1 MSVVGACMVPHP
13 PVIVPE
19 VGRGEERR
27 IAETTAAYRKA
38 ADFVRE
44 LAPETIV
51 LSSPHSVM
59 YADYFHVSPGRRA
72 SGDLGRFRAGGVRI
86 DASYDEAFTA
96 LLEEKAERLHF
107 PAGTMGERDPSLDH
121 GTVVPLYFINQAY
134 TDYRLVRVG
143 LSGLSLADHYRFGQ
157 MIAETAAAL
166 DRRVVFIASGDLS
179 HKMQPDGPYGFDPA
193 GPVYDERI
201 LKDAAEGQFGRFLDY
216 DEALLEKA
224 AECGHRSFCIMAGA
238 LDGCAAECRVLSH
251 TGELGVGYGVAA
263 FRVTGP
269 DPERHFLKKWE
280 EKEAE
285 RRKNERASEDPYVR
299 LARAAVEAY
308 VLHHRRISLPDGLPE
323 EMTGRRAG
331 VFVSLHEEGQLR
343 GCIGTISPTRP
354 SVAAEIAENALSAA
368 SRDLRFSPV
377 RRGELDRLEISVDVL
392 GATEPVSS
400 VRELDPE
407 RYGVVVT
414 AGERRGLLLPDLE
427 GVDTPERQIAIAKRK
442 AGIGEGEAVTL
453 ERFEVVRH
461 R

>member
-1 MSVVGACMVPHP
+1 MAVVGACMVPHP

-19 VGRGEERR
+19 VGHGEERR
-27 IAETTAAYRKA
+27 IAETAAAYRKA
-38 ADFVRE
+38 ADFVRS

-86 DASYDEAFTA
+86 DAAYDEPFTA

-107 PAGTMGERDPSLDH
+107 PAGTLGERDPSLDH

-238 LDGCAAECRVLSH
+238 LDGCAVECRVLSH
-251 TGELGVGYGVAA
+251 TGVLGVGYGVAV

-269 DPERHFLKKWE
+269 DPERHFLKIWE
-280 EKEAE
+280 EKEKE
-285 RRKNERASEDPYVR
+285 RRKEERASEDPYVR
-299 LARAAVEAY
+299 LARS
-308 VLHHRRISLPDGLPE
+308 RPS
-323 EMTGRRAG
+323 GRRLCLASRG
-331 VFVSLHEEGQLR
+331 GAAERLHRHDFADSDFDRCRDRGKCSLR
-343 GCIGTISPTRP
+343 GD
-354 SVAAEIAENALSAA
+354 A
-368 SRDLRFSPV
+368 
-377 RRGELDRLEISVDVL
+377 
-392 GATEPVSS
+392 
-400 VRELDPE
+400 
-407 RYGVVVT
+407 
-414 AGERRGLLLPDLE
+414 
-427 GVDTPERQIAIAKRK
+427 
-442 AGIGEGEAVTL
+442 
-453 ERFEVVRH
+453 
-461 R
+461 

>member
-1 MSVVGACMVPHP
+1 
-13 PVIVPE
+13 
-19 VGRGEERR
+19 
-27 IAETTAAYRKA
+27 
-38 ADFVRE
+38 
-44 LAPETIV
+44 
-51 LSSPHSVM
+51 
-59 YADYFHVSPGRRA
+59 
-72 SGDLGRFRAGGVRI
+72 
-86 DASYDEAFTA
+86 
-96 LLEEKAERLHF
+96 
-107 PAGTMGERDPSLDH
+107 
-121 GTVVPLYFINQAY
+121 
-134 TDYRLVRVG
+134 
-143 LSGLSLADHYRFGQ
+143 
-157 MIAETAAAL
+157 
-166 DRRVVFIASGDLS
+166 
-179 HKMQPDGPYGFDPA
+179 
-193 GPVYDERI
+193 
-201 LKDAAEGQFGRFLDY
+201 
-216 DEALLEKA
+216 
-224 AECGHRSFCIMAGA
+224 MAGA

-377 RRGELDRLEISVDVL
+377 RRGDLDRLEISVDVL